1 MAAGKVMESS
11 SKNQNSAPKA
21 QRYGMFYQLQIVLIV
36 AFILATLFTA
46 WTPASLLPGNL
57 SERFAQVLAFQAT
70 ETAEF
75 PTPTAR
81 PRPLIGIVVGHWDDN
96 TKDPGAVCPD
106 GLTELEVNQG
116 IATRVKQNLIDQGF
130 DVDLLREFDPKLQG
144 YRSLALVSIHAD
156 SCQYVNDDATGFKIA
171 AALSNQYPERASRL
185 TACIKDRY
193 SKATGLD
200 YHPSTVTNDMS
211 SYHAFDEIDNN
222 TNAVIIEVGFLNL
235 DRQILT
241 KGQDQIAHG
250 ISDGIL
256 CYIRN
261 ENVSDP
267 EDP

>member
-1 MAAGKVMESS
+1 MESS
-11 SKNQNSAPKA
+11 GKEQKPAENVH
-21 QRYGMFYQLQIVLIV
+21 RYGMFYQLQIVLVV

-57 SERFAQVLAFQAT
+57 SERFAQVIAFQAT
-70 ETAEF
+70 ETAAL

-96 TKDPGAVCPD
+96 SKDPGAVCPD

-116 IATRVKQNLIDQGF
+116 IATRVEQKLVESGF
-130 DVDLLREFDPKLQG
+130 DVDLLREFDTKLQG
-144 YRSLALVSIHAD
+144 YKSLALVSIHAD

-193 SKATGLD
+193 EKATGLR
-200 YHPSTVTNDMS
+200 YHPSTITNDMS

-222 TNAVIIEVGFLNL
+222 TNAVIIETGFLNL

-241 KGQDQIAHG
+241 KGQDQIAAG
-250 ISDGIL
+250 ISKGIL

-261 ENVSDP
+261 EDISSP
-267 EDP
+267 

>member
-1 MAAGKVMESS
+1 MDSKKNMASKESGP
-11 SKNQNSAPKA
+11 NSTTIYP
-21 QRYGMFYQLQIVLIV
+21 QRGMFYQLQIVIIV

-70 ETAEF
+70 ETAAF

-81 PRPLIGIVVGHWDDN
+81 PRPLIGLVVGHWDDN
-96 TKDPGAVCPD
+96 TKDPGAVCSD
-106 GLTELEVNQG
+106 GLTEIEVNQA
-116 IATRVKQNLIDQGF
+116 IATRVKQVLVNEGF
-130 DVDLLREFDPKLQG
+130 DVDLLREFDEKLQG
-144 YRSLALVSIHAD
+144 YRALTLISIHAD
-156 SCQYVNDDATGFKIA
+156 SCEYVNDEATGFKVA

-185 TACIKDRY
+185 TACIINRY
-193 SKATGLD
+193 EQSTGLA
-200 YHPSTVTNDMS
+200 YHSSTVTNDMS

-222 TNAVIIEVGFLNL
+222 TNAVIIETGFLNL

-241 KGQDQIAHG
+241 KGQDQIARG

-261 ENVSDP
+261 EDVSTTETP
-267 EDP
+267 

>member
-1 MAAGKVMESS
+1 MAADKTMESS
-11 SKNQNSAPKA
+11 SKNQNSTPNA
-21 QRYGMFYQLQIVLIV
+21 QRHGMFYQLQIVLIV

-70 ETAEF
+70 ETAAF
-75 PTPTAR
+75 PTPTPR

-96 TKDPGAVCPD
+96 SKDPGAVCPD

-116 IATRVKQNLIDQGF
+116 IAARVEQILVESGF
-130 DVDLLREFDPKLQG
+130 DVDLLREFDPQLQG

-156 SCQYVNDDATGFKIA
+156 SCQYVNDEATGYKIA
-171 AALSNQYPERASRL
+171 AALSNQYPERATRL

-193 SKATGLD
+193 AKATGLN
-200 YHPSTVTNDMS
+200 YHPGTVTNDMS
-211 SYHAFDEIDNN
+211 SYHAFDEIDGN

-241 KGQDQIAHG
+241 KGQDQIASG

-261 ENVSDP
+261 EDISTP
-267 EDP
+267 